1 MSSPTTEL
9 SAIEC
14 AGSVLRI
21 AAVSRDDQVRLQL
34 ARAFDA
40 APAGWDVTLH
50 DSPPHDAD
58 VLVAGPDTKVG
69 GAIRFDPADPQ
80 GLITAIEESSARQ
93 ATGPMVVV
101 GASGGCGATTVAVHL
116 AAVGKACLIDASGG
130 DIRRRLDMPGAKS
143 WAPALAGEA
152 VELSA
157 LPVAPG
163 FRVLLAPDDGER
175 DLTRVLDLAGTAFPI
190 VILETGRAGLDRIA
204 APRIGVLVAT
214 PTRPSCERAAEIV
227 AAYTE
232 TRWAIVT
239 NRVGSGSSLTKRR
252 LEAIVGRKLAVE
264 LPCSPALRDAEDS
277 GRLVTSPLSVWLW
290 QVKRLWRALRT
301 A

>member
-1 MSSPTTEL
+1 M
-9 SAIEC
+9 
-14 AGSVLRI
+14 
-21 AAVSRDDQVRLQL
+21 RLQL

-50 DSPPHDAD
+50 DSPPDNAD

-69 GAIRFDPADPQ
+69 GAIRFDPTDPQ

-101 GASGGCGATTVAVHL
+101 GACGGCGATTLAVHL

-143 WAPALAGEA
+143 WAPALTGEA

-163 FRVLLAPDDGER
+163 FRVLLSPGDGER
-175 DLTRVLDLAGTAFPI
+175 DLTRVLDLAGKSFPD
-190 VILETGRAGLDRIA
+190 VLVETSHAGLDRIA
-204 APRIGVLVAT
+204 PPRVGVLVAT
-214 PTRPSCERAAEIV
+214 PTRPSCESAAEIV
-227 AAYTE
+227 AAHTE

-290 QVKRLWRALRT
+290 QVKRLWRALQT